1 MGKNVIFT
9 SLTILYF
16 FIYVVTSLNSSTD
29 EYALLAFKYQIT
41 SDPNKILA
49 KNWSQGT
56 SFCNWIGITCGTRHQ
71 RVRGLNLANMG
82 LGGTIAKEIGG
93 LSFLRSL
100 VISNN
105 NFHGFIPDEMGKLS
119 QLREIEMQYNELN
132 GNIPT
137 SLGFLENLKKLCL
150 SHNRFNGNIP
160 NGIFNLSSLIE
171 INLTNNSLSG
181 SLPTDICYNLP
192 KLEMLKIS
200 VNQISG
206 DIPPSLG
213 TCTNLNRLSLSY
225 NNFAGSIPMEIGNL
239 SKLEVLYLA
248 KNNLIGDLPSTIFNI
263 TSLLQISVGI
273 GNKISGKFPEDL
285 CNRATMLKTFEIS
298 GNKFHGEIPPSLLQC
313 HALQN
318 LDISNND
325 FTGNIPNEIG
335 NLSTLQ
341 GLYLGINGLS
351 GRVPYSIGSLSNLK
365 ILSISINSLHGQIPE
380 SIFNLSMLQ
389 VLEFENNS
397 ISGNLP
403 SSIANGLPNL
413 KDLLIGWNRLSGEIP
428 GCISNFSKLIK
439 LDLSKNS
446 FSGRV
451 PMNLGNLQSLRLL
464 NFGGNQLTNDPS
476 MLELDFLISLI
487 NCRQLKKI
495 HIGTNSFDGM
505 LPRALGNLS
514 ASIEVFNADFCGIK
528 GIIPNE
534 IGNMSNLIQ
543 LDIGGNE
550 LTGTIPDT
558 LGQLINMQMLRLN
571 DNNIQGSINVNLC
584 NLVNLYHLDL
594 GNNHLSRQLPTC
606 LGNLTSLRELN
617 LSYNSL
623 TFTIPS
629 TLWTN
634 KEIQIMD
641 LSYNLF
647 NGSLAPEIGSVKAMR
662 ELYLSRNQFSGEIP
676 STIGQLQSL
685 VNLTLSNN
693 RLHAPIL
700 ESLGDLIS
708 LQYLDLSKNNLYG
721 EIPRS
726 LEKLKEL
733 VYFNVSFNELSGEIP
748 NGGPFKNLTADF
760 FIGNSKLCGAS
771 QYNVM
776 PCKGNATSSSSK
788 TRILKYILPS
798 IALVIILAII
808 LVYLMRC
815 HNRNTL
821 LPTQCTSPTTI
832 KRISYYEVLNAT
844 NKFGEENLIG
854 IGSIG
859 SVYKGI
865 FSDGMIAAI
874 KVFNLDLEGANM
886 SFDTECR
893 TLCKIHH
900 RNIVKVI
907 TSCSNI
913 DLKALV
919 LEYMPNG
926 NLNKWLSSS
935 NCFLNIVQRLQ
946 IMIDVASALE
956 YLHHGYPS
964 PIVHCDLKPNNIL
977 LDEDMVAHVADF
989 GIAKLFTE
997 DQRISLTKTL
1007 GTIGYMAPEYG
1018 STGLIST
1025 MADVYSF
1032 GIMLMETFTKMKPT
1046 DDMFVGEFTMR
1057 RWVFESF
1064 PNAITQI
1071 VDVDLMN
1078 AVENNDR
1085 AEESCF
1091 RSIMG
1096 LALECTADFPEQRL
1110 SAKDVL
1116 TRLKKIKTE
1125 FF

>member
-1 MGKNVIFT
+1 MGKNLTFIL
-9 SLTILYF
+9 LTILYF

-105 NFHGFIPDEMGKLS
+105 NFRGFIPDEMGKLS

-132 GNIPT
+132 GSIPT
-137 SLGFLENLKKLCL
+137 SLGFLENLQKLNL
-150 SHNRFNGNIP
+150 SHNMLIGDIP
-160 NGIFNLSSLIE
+160 YRILNLSSLVE
-171 INLTNNSLSG
+171 ISFGNNSLSG

-192 KLEMLKIS
+192 KLEILRIS
-200 VNQISG
+200 WNQISG
-206 DIPPSLG
+206 NIPPSMG
-213 TCTNLNRLSLSY
+213 RCTNLKLLSLSH

-239 SKLEVLYLA
+239 SNLQILYLG
-248 KNNLIGDLPSTIFNI
+248 KNNLIGT
-263 TSLLQISVGI
+263 
-273 GNKISGKFPEDL
+273 
-285 CNRATMLKTFEIS
+285 
-298 GNKFHGEIPPSLLQC
+298 
-313 HALQN
+313 
-318 LDISNND
+318 
-325 FTGNIPNEIG
+325 
-335 NLSTLQ
+335 
-341 GLYLGINGLS
+341 
-351 GRVPYSIGSLSNLK
+351 VPYSIGSLSNLK
-365 ILSISINSLHGQIPE
+365 ILSIGINSLHGQIPE

-389 VLEFENNS
+389 ILNFVDNN

-403 SSIANGLPNL
+403 SSIANGLP
-413 KDLLIGWNRLSGEIP
+413 DLEGLYLGGNQLSGEIP
-428 GCISNFSKLIK
+428 GYISNFSKLNV
-439 LDLSKNS
+439 LDLDQNS

-451 PMNLGNLQSLRLL
+451 PMNLGNLQNLRFLD
-464 NFGGNQLTNDPS
+464 FQTNQLTNDPS
-476 MLELDFLISLI
+476 MLELDFLISLK
-487 NCRQLKKI
+487 NCRQMKI
-495 HIGTNSFDGM
+495 IQIDSNSFDGM
-505 LPRALGNLS
+505 LPRAFGNLS
-514 ASIEVFNADFCGIK
+514 ASIEFFSAHSSGIK
-528 GIIPNE
+528 GMIPNE
-534 IGNMSNLIQ
+534 IGNMSKLIK

-558 LGQLINMQMLRLN
+558 LGQLTKVQMLGLN
-571 DNNIQGSINVNLC
+571 DNNLQGSIHANLC

-606 LGNLTSLRELN
+606 LGNLTSLRKLN

-647 NGSLAPEIGSVKAMR
+647 NGSLAPEIGSEKAMR

-676 STIGQLQSL
+676 STIWQLQSL

-693 RLHAPIL
+693 QLHAPIP

-760 FIGNSKLCGAS
+760 FVGNSKLCGAS

-821 LPTQCTSPTTI
+821 LPAHCTSPITI

-854 IGSIG
+854 IGSIS

-900 RNIVKVI
+900 RNLVKVI
-907 TSCSNI
+907 TSCSNL
-913 DLKALV
+913 DLKSLV

-935 NCFLNIVQRLQ
+935 NCFLNIVQRLE

-964 PIVHCDLKPNNIL
+964 PIVHCDLKPSNIL

-989 GIAKLFTE
+989 GIAKLFSE

-1057 RWVFESF
+1057 RWVFDSF

-1085 AEESCF
+1085 AKESCF
-1091 RSIMG
+1091 RSIVG
-1096 LALECTADFPEQRL
+1096 LALECTADFPEERL

>member
-1 MGKNVIFT
+1 M
-9 SLTILYF
+9 L
-16 FIYVVTSLNSSTD
+16 
-29 EYALLAFKYQIT
+29 
-41 SDPNKILA
+41 
-49 KNWSQGT
+49 
-56 SFCNWIGITCGTRHQ
+56 IGD
-71 RVRGLNLANMG
+71 
-82 LGGTIAKEIGG
+82 
-93 LSFLRSL
+93 S
-100 VISNN
+100 
-105 NFHGFIPDEMGKLS
+105 
-119 QLREIEMQYNELN
+119 
-132 GNIPT
+132 
-137 SLGFLENLKKLCL
+137 
-150 SHNRFNGNIP
+150 P
-160 NGIFNLSSLIE
+160 NGIFNLSSLVE
-171 INLTNNSLSG
+171 ISFENNSLSG

-192 KLEMLKIS
+192 KLEMLRIS
-200 VNQISG
+200 ENHISG
-206 DIPPSLG
+206 NIPPSLG
-213 TCTNLNRLSLSY
+213 RCTNLKLLSLSY

-239 SKLEVLYLA
+239 SKLQILYLGV
-248 KNNLIGDLPSTIFNI
+248 NNL
-263 TSLLQISVGI
+263 
-273 GNKISGKFPEDL
+273 
-285 CNRATMLKTFEIS
+285 
-298 GNKFHGEIPPSLLQC
+298 
-313 HALQN
+313 
-318 LDISNND
+318 
-325 FTGNIPNEIG
+325 TGNIPNEIG
-335 NLSTLQ
+335 NLSALQYLDLEANSFKGNIPNEIGNLSALQ
-341 GLYLGINGLS
+341 GIDLYDNDFTGT
-351 GRVPYSIGSLSNLK
+351 VPYSIGSLSNLK
-365 ILSISINSLHGQIPE
+365 EFSIAINSLHGQIPDT
-380 SIFNLSMLQ
+380 IFNLSMLQ
-389 VLEFENNS
+389 ILDFTNNN

-403 SSIANGLPNL
+403 SSIANGLP
-413 KDLLIGWNRLSGEIP
+413 DLEGLYISGNQLSGEIP
-428 GCISNFSKLIK
+428 GYISNFSKLIE
-439 LDLSKNS
+439 LDLGGNS

-451 PMNLGNLQSLRLL
+451 PMNLGNLQNLQYL
-464 NFGGNQLTNDPS
+464 NFDSNQLTNDPS
-476 MLELDFLISLI
+476 MLELDFLISLV
-487 NCRQLKKI
+487 NCRQLKVIKI
-495 HIGTNSFDGM
+495 GSNSFDGM
-505 LPRALGNLS
+505 LPRSLGNLS
-514 ASIEVFNADFCGIK
+514 ASIEAFTANFCGIK

-534 IGNMSNLIQ
+534 IGNVSNLIE

-558 LGQLINMQMLRLN
+558 LGQLTKVQRLRLN
-571 DNNIQGSINVNLC
+571 DNKLQGSIHVNFC
-584 NLVNLYHLDL
+584 HLVNMYHLDL

-606 LGNLTSLRELN
+606 LENLTSLRELN

-629 TLWTN
+629 TMWTN

-641 LSYNLF
+641 LSNNLF
-647 NGSLAPEIGSVKAMR
+647 NGSLAPESGSVKGMR

-676 STIGQLQSL
+676 STIGKLQSL
-685 VNLTLSNN
+685 ENLTLSNN
-693 RLHAPIL
+693 RLHGPIPK
-700 ESLGDLIS
+700 SLGDLIS
-708 LQYLDLSKNNLYG
+708 LQYLDLAKNNLYG

-760 FIGNSKLCGAS
+760 FVGNSKLCGSS
-771 QYNVM
+771 QYEVM
-776 PCKGNATSSSSK
+776 PCKGNATSSSIK
-788 TRILKYILPS
+788 TRTLKYILPS

-808 LVYLMRC
+808 LVYLMRRR
-815 HNRNTL
+815 NRNTL
-821 LPTQCTSPTTI
+821 LPDLSTSPITV

-854 IGSIG
+854 RGNIGK
-859 SVYKGI
+859 VYKGI

-874 KVFNLDLEGANM
+874 KVFNLDLEGANK
-886 SFDTECR
+886 SFDTECHI
-893 TLCKIHH
+893 LCKIRH
-900 RNIVKVI
+900 RNLVKVI
-907 TSCSNI
+907 TSCSNL

-935 NCFLNIVQRLQ
+935 NYFLNIVQRLE

-964 PIVHCDLKPNNIL
+964 PIVHCDLKPSNIL

-1007 GTIGYMAPEYG
+1007 GTIGYMAPEYR

-1057 RWVFESF
+1057 RWLFESF

-1096 LALECTADFPEQRL
+1096 LALECTADFPEERL

-1116 TRLKKIKTE
+1116 TRLKKIKNE
-1125 FF
+1125 FC

>member
-1 MGKNVIFT
+1 MGNNVIFT
-9 SLTILYF
+9 LLTILYF
-16 FIYVVTSLNSSTD
+16 FIYVVTSLNNSTD

-105 NFHGFIPDEMGKLS
+105 NFRGFIPDEMGKLS

-132 GNIPT
+132 GSIPT
-137 SLGFLENLKKLCL
+137 SLGFLENLQKLNL
-150 SHNRFNGNIP
+150 TSNKLIGDIP
-160 NGIFNLSSLIE
+160 YRILNLSSLVE
-171 INLTNNSLSG
+171 ISFGNNSLSG

-192 KLEMLKIS
+192 KLEMLRIS
-200 VNQISG
+200 RNQISG
-206 DIPPSLG
+206 NIPPSLG
-213 TCTNLNRLSLSY
+213 RCTNLKLLSLSH

-239 SKLEVLYLA
+239 SKLQILYLGV
-248 KNNLIGDLPSTIFNI
+248 NNLI
-263 TSLLQISVGI
+263 
-273 GNKISGKFPEDL
+273 
-285 CNRATMLKTFEIS
+285 
-298 GNKFHGEIPPSLLQC
+298 
-313 HALQN
+313 
-318 LDISNND
+318 
-325 FTGNIPNEIG
+325 GNIPNEIG

-341 GLYLGINGLS
+341 HLYLDRNGFS
-351 GRVPYSIGSLSNLK
+351 VPYSIGSLSNLK
-365 ILSISINSLHGQIPE
+365 ILSIGINSLHGQIPE

-389 VLEFENNS
+389 VLDFVDNN

-403 SSIANGLPNL
+403 SSIANGLP
-413 KDLLIGWNRLSGEIP
+413 DLERLYLGRNQLSGEIP
-428 GCISNFSKLIK
+428 ACISNFSKLIV
-439 LDLSKNS
+439 LSLSNNS
-446 FSGRV
+446 FSGHV
-451 PMNLGNLQSLRLL
+451 PMNLGNLQNLQRL
-464 NFGGNQLTNDPS
+464 NFELNQLTNDRS
-476 MLELDFLISLI
+476 ILELDFLISLK

-495 HIGTNSFDGM
+495 QIGTNSFDGM

-514 ASIEVFNADFCGIK
+514 ASIEFFSAYSSGIK

-534 IGNMSNLIQ
+534 IGNMSNLIE

-558 LGQLINMQMLRLN
+558 LGQLTKLQMLRLN
-571 DNNIQGSINVNLC
+571 DNKLQGSIHVNLC

-641 LSYNLF
+641 LSYNFF
-647 NGSLAPEIGSVKAMR
+647 NGSLAPEIGSVKVMR

-676 STIGQLQSL
+676 KTIGQLQCL

-693 RLHAPIL
+693 QVHAPIP

-760 FIGNSKLCGAS
+760 FVGNSKLCGAS

-821 LPTQCTSPTTI
+821 LLAQCTSPITI

-865 FSDGMIAAI
+865 FSDGMVAAI
-874 KVFNLDLEGANM
+874 KVFNLDLEGAKM
-886 SFDTECR
+886 SFDTECSI
-893 TLCKIHH
+893 LCKIHH
-900 RNIVKVI
+900 RNLVKVI
-907 TSCSNI
+907 TSCSNL

-935 NCFLNIVQRLQ
+935 NCFLNIVQRLE

-964 PIVHCDLKPNNIL
+964 PIVHCDLKPSNIL

-1046 DDMFVGEFTMR
+1046 DDTFVGEFTMR

-1096 LALECTADFPEQRL
+1096 LALECTADLPKERL
-1110 SAKDVL
+1110 AMKDVL
-1116 TRLKKIKTE
+1116 TRLKKIKSE
-1125 FF
+1125 FC

>member
-9 SLTILYF
+9 LLTMLYF
-16 FIYVVTSLNSSTD
+16 FIYVVTSFNSSTD
-29 EYALLAFKYQIT
+29 GYALLAFKSQIT
-41 SDPNKILA
+41 SDPNKILT
-49 KNWSQGT
+49 KNWSQRT

-100 VISNN
+100 IISNN

-119 QLREIEMQYNELN
+119 QLREIEIQNNELN
-132 GNIPT
+132 GAIPT
-137 SLGFLENLKKLCL
+137 SLGFLENLQKLNL
-150 SHNRFNGNIP
+150 SYNKLIGDIP
-160 NGIFNLSSLIE
+160 NKIFNLSSLVE
-171 INLTNNSLSG
+171 ISFGDNILSG
-181 SLPTDICYNLP
+181 SLPTDMCYNLP
-192 KLEMLKIS
+192 KLEMLRIS
-200 VNQISG
+200 ANQISG
-206 DIPPSLG
+206 NIPPSLG
-213 TCTNLNRLSLSY
+213 TCTNLKLLSLSY
-225 NNFAGSIPMEIGNL
+225 NNFAGSIPREIGNL
-239 SKLEVLYLA
+239 SNLQILYLGR
-248 KNNLIGDLPSTIFNI
+248 NNLIGTI
-263 TSLLQISVGI
+263 
-273 GNKISGKFPEDL
+273 
-285 CNRATMLKTFEIS
+285 
-298 GNKFHGEIPPSLLQC
+298 
-313 HALQN
+313 
-318 LDISNND
+318 
-325 FTGNIPNEIG
+325 
-335 NLSTLQ
+335 
-341 GLYLGINGLS
+341 
-351 GRVPYSIGSLSNLK
+351 PYSIGSLSNLK
-365 ILSISINSLHGQIPE
+365 ELNIGINNLHGQIPE

-389 VLEFENNS
+389 ILAFVNNS
-397 ISGNLP
+397 ISGTLP
-403 SSIANGLPNL
+403 SSIANGLPDL
-413 KDLLIGWNRLSGEIP
+413 KGIYLSGNQLSGEIP
-428 GCISNFSKLIK
+428 GCISNFSKLTI
-439 LDLSKNS
+439 LDLSDNS

-451 PMNLGNLQSLRLL
+451 PMNLGNLQNLKLL
-464 NFGGNQLTNDPS
+464 NFEMNQLTNDPS

-487 NCRQLKKI
+487 NCRQLKVI
-495 HIGTNSFDGM
+495 QIGSNSFDGM
-505 LPRALGNLS
+505 LPRAFGNLS
-514 ASIEVFNADFCGIK
+514 ASIEIFSAYFSGIK

-534 IGNMSNLIQ
+534 IGNMSNLIE

-558 LGQLINMQMLRLN
+558 LGQLTKVQMLRLEEN
-571 DNNIQGSINVNLC
+571 KLQGSIHVNLC
-584 NLVNLYHLDL
+584 NLVNLYYFDL

-623 TFTIPS
+623 TFTVPS
-629 TLWTN
+629 TMWTN
-634 KEIQIMD
+634 KEIQIID

-647 NGSLAPEIGSVKAMR
+647 NGSLAPEIGNVKGMR
-662 ELYLSRNQFSGEIP
+662 ELYLSTNQFSGEIP

-693 RLHAPIL
+693 RLHGPIP
-700 ESLGDLIS
+700 EPFGNLIA
-708 LQYLDLSKNNLYG
+708 LQNLDLSKNNLYG

-748 NGGPFKNLTADF
+748 NGGPFKNLTAYF
-760 FIGNSKLCGAS
+760 FIGNSKLCGSS
-771 QYNVM
+771 QYKVM
-776 PCKGNATSSSSK
+776 PCKSNATSSPSK
-788 TRILKYILPS
+788 ARTLKYILPS

-808 LVYLMRC
+808 LVYLMRRR
-815 HNRNTL
+815 NRNTL
-821 LPTQCTSPTTI
+821 LPTQSTSLITI

-844 NKFGEENLIG
+844 NKFDEENLIG
-854 IGSIG
+854 IGSFG

-874 KVFNLDLEGANM
+874 KVFNLDLEGANK
-886 SFDTECR
+886 SFDTECHI
-893 TLCKIHH
+893 LCNIRH
-900 RNIVKVI
+900 RNLVKVI
-907 TSCSNI
+907 TSCSNL

-919 LEYMPNG
+919 LEYMSNG
-926 NLNKWLSSS
+926 NLNTWLSSS
-935 NCFLNIVQRLQ
+935 NYFLNIAQRLE

-964 PIVHCDLKPNNIL
+964 PIVHCDLKPSNIL

-1032 GIMLMETFTKMKPT
+1032 GIMLMETFSKMKPT
-1046 DDMFVGEFTMR
+1046 ADMFVGEFTMR

-1071 VDVDLMN
+1071 VDVDLLN

-1085 AEESCF
+1085 PEESCF
-1091 RSIMG
+1091 ISIMG
-1096 LALECTADFPEQRL
+1096 LALECTADLPEERL

-1125 FF
+1125 FC

>member
-1 MGKNVIFT
+1 MGNNVIFT
-9 SLTILYF
+9 LLTILYF
-16 FIYVVTSLNSSTD
+16 FIYVVTSLNNSTD

-105 NFHGFIPDEMGKLS
+105 NFRGFIPDEMGKLS

-132 GNIPT
+132 GSIPT
-137 SLGFLENLKKLCL
+137 SLGFLENLQKLNL
-150 SHNRFNGNIP
+150 TSNKLIGDIP
-160 NGIFNLSSLIE
+160 YRILNLSSLVE
-171 INLTNNSLSG
+171 ISFGNNSLSG

-192 KLEMLKIS
+192 KLEMLRIS
-200 VNQISG
+200 RNQISG
-206 DIPPSLG
+206 NIPPSLG
-213 TCTNLNRLSLSY
+213 RCTNLKLLSLSH

-239 SKLEVLYLA
+239 SKLQILYLGV
-248 KNNLIGDLPSTIFNI
+248 NNLI
-263 TSLLQISVGI
+263 
-273 GNKISGKFPEDL
+273 
-285 CNRATMLKTFEIS
+285 
-298 GNKFHGEIPPSLLQC
+298 
-313 HALQN
+313 
-318 LDISNND
+318 
-325 FTGNIPNEIG
+325 GNIPNEIG

-341 GLYLGINGLS
+341 HLYLDRNGFS
-351 GRVPYSIGSLSNLK
+351 GTVPYSIGSLSNLK
-365 ILSISINSLHGQIPE
+365 VLDIDINRLHGQIPE

-389 VLEFENNS
+389 KLSIVNNN

-403 SSIANGLPNL
+403 SSIANGLP
-413 KDLLIGWNRLSGEIP
+413 DLEILFFGGNQFSGEIP

-439 LDLSKNS
+439 LDLTSNS

-451 PMNLGNLQSLRLL
+451 PMNLGNLQNLQRLYF
-464 NFGGNQLTNDPS
+464 NDNQLTNDPS

-487 NCRQLKKI
+487 NCRQLKEI
-495 HIGTNSFDGM
+495 RISRNSFDGM

-514 ASIEVFNADFCGIK
+514 ASIKAFTADSSGVK

-534 IGNMSNLIQ
+534 IGNMSNLIE
-543 LDIGGNE
+543 LGIGGNE
-550 LTGTIPDT
+550 LRGTIPDT
-558 LGQLINMQMLRLN
+558 LGQLTKVQMLRLN

-594 GNNHLSRQLPTC
+594 GNNHLSRQLPSC

-623 TFTIPS
+623 TFPIPS

-662 ELYLSRNQFSGEIP
+662 ELYLSRNQFSREIP
-676 STIGQLQSL
+676 STIGQLQNL

-693 RLHAPIL
+693 LLHAPIPK
-700 ESLGDLIS
+700 SLGDLIS

-760 FIGNSKLCGAS
+760 FVGNSKLCGAS

-788 TRILKYILPS
+788 TRILKYTLPS

-821 LPTQCTSPTTI
+821 LPAHCTSPITI

-874 KVFNLDLEGANM
+874 KVFNLDLEGANK

-900 RNIVKVI
+900 RNLVKVI
-907 TSCSNI
+907 TSCSNL

-926 NLNKWLSSS
+926 NLYKWLSSS
-935 NCFLNIVQRLQ
+935 NYFLNIVQRLE

-964 PIVHCDLKPNNIL
+964 PIVHCDLKPSNIL

-1078 AVENNDR
+1078 VVENNDR

-1096 LALECTADFPEQRL
+1096 LALECTADFPEERL

-1116 TRLKKIKTE
+1116 TRLKKIKIE

>member
-9 SLTILYF
+9 FLTMLYF

-29 EYALLAFKYQIT
+29 EYALLAFKSKIT
-41 SDPNKILA
+41 SDPIKVLA

-93 LSFLRSL
+93 LSFLRSMI
-100 VISNN
+100 ISHN
-105 NFHGFIPDEMGKLS
+105 NFRGFIPDEMGKLS

-132 GNIPT
+132 GAIPT
-137 SLGFLENLKKLCL
+137 SLGFLENLHKLNL
-150 SHNRFNGNIP
+150 SHN
-160 NGIFNLSSLIE
+160 
-171 INLTNNSLSG
+171 
-181 SLPTDICYNLP
+181 
-192 KLEMLKIS
+192 KL
-200 VNQISG
+200 V
-206 DIPPSLG
+206 
-213 TCTNLNRLSLSY
+213 
-225 NNFAGSIPMEIGNL
+225 
-239 SKLEVLYLA
+239 
-248 KNNLIGDLPSTIFNI
+248 
-263 TSLLQISVGI
+263 
-273 GNKISGKFPEDL
+273 
-285 CNRATMLKTFEIS
+285 
-298 GNKFHGEIPPSLLQC
+298 GEIPLDLFRV
-313 HALQN
+313 N
-318 LDISNND
+318 LTFDILISICLNGL
-325 FTGNIPNEIG
+325 TGNVPNEIG
-335 NLSTLQ
+335 NLSALQ
-341 GLYLGINGLS
+341 ILYLGRNGFS
-351 GRVPYSIGSLSNLK
+351 VPYSIGSLSNLK
-365 ILSISINSLHGQIPE
+365 EFNIGHNIHHGQIPE

-389 VLEFENNS
+389 ILSFVNNS

-403 SSIANGLPNL
+403 LSIAKGLP
-413 KDLLIGWNRLSGEIP
+413 DLEGLYLGDNQLSGEIP
-428 GCISNFSKLIK
+428 GYISNFSKLTE
-439 LDLSKNS
+439 LELSENS

-451 PMNLGNLQSLRLL
+451 PMNLGNLQNLQLL
-464 NFGGNQLTNDPS
+464 HFENNQLTNDPS

-487 NCRQLKKI
+487 NCRQLKE
-495 HIGTNSFDGM
+495 IGIGSNFFDGM
-505 LPRALGNLS
+505 LPRALGNFS
-514 ASIEVFNADFCGIK
+514 ESIERFSAISCGIK

-534 IGNMSNLIQ
+534 IGNMSKLIE
-543 LDIGGNE
+543 LAIGGNE

-558 LGQLINMQMLRLN
+558 LGQLTKVQMLRLN
-571 DNNIQGSINVNLC
+571 DNNLHGSINVNLC

-594 GNNHLSRQLPTC
+594 GNNHLSGQLPAC
-606 LGNLTSLRELN
+606 LGTLTSLQELN

-634 KEIQIMD
+634 KEIMD

-647 NGSLAPEIGSVKAMR
+647 SGSLPPEIGSVKGMR
-662 ELYLSRNQFSGEIP
+662 ELYLSRNQISGEIP

-693 RLHAPIL
+693 QLHAPIP

-760 FIGNSKLCGAS
+760 FVGNSKLCGSS
-771 QYNVM
+771 QYKVM
-776 PCKGNATSSSSK
+776 PCKGNATSLSIK

-798 IALVIILAII
+798 IVLVIILAII
-808 LVYLMRC
+808 FVYLMRRR
-815 HNRNTL
+815 NRNTL
-821 LPTQCTSPTTI
+821 LPAQSTSPITI

-844 NKFGEENLIG
+844 NNFDEENLIG

-859 SVYKGI
+859 KVYKGI

-874 KVFNLDLEGANM
+874 KIFNLDLEGANK
-886 SFDTECR
+886 SFDTECHI
-893 TLCKIHH
+893 LCNIRH
-900 RNIVKVI
+900 RNLVKVI
-907 TSCSNI
+907 TSCSNL

-935 NCFLNIVQRLQ
+935 NYFLNTVQRLE

-964 PIVHCDLKPNNIL
+964 PIVHCDLKPSNIL
-977 LDEDMVAHVADF
+977 LDDDMVAHVADF

-997 DQRISLTKTL
+997 DQRIWLTKTL

-1046 DDMFVGEFTMR
+1046 DDKFVGEFTMR
-1057 RWVFESF
+1057 RSVFESF

-1078 AVENNDR
+1078 AVENNVR

-1096 LALECTADFPEQRL
+1096 LALECTADLPEERL

-1125 FF
+1125 FC